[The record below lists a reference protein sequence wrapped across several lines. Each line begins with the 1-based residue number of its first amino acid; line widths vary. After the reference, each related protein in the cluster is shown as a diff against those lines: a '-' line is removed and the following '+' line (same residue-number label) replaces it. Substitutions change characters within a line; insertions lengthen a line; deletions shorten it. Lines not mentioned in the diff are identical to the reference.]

1 MEAALSAVTAS
12 TLQGSTVH
20 MKPVLWDDIGGLEG
34 VKAEIRQVA
43 EWPLLY
49 ADTFARLGAVP
60 AKGILLYVT
69 TSSPP
74 HTRARVHTPA
84 QFVTTRLA

>member
-69 TSSPP
+69 TSPP
-74 HTRARVHTPA
+74 HTRARARTCPIRP
-84 QFVTTRLA
+84 QREWRK